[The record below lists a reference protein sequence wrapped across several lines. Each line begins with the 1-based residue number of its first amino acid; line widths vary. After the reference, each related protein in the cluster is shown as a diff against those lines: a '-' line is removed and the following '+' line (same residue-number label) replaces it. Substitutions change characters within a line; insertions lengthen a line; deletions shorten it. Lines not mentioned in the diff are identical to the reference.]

1 MAERIPQAFI
11 DDLLDRVDIVD
22 VVGSRLDLRKSGK
35 NYSARCPFHDEK
47 TPSFSVSPDKQF
59 FYCFGCGAGG
69 NAIGFVMDYD
79 RIGFPDAVESLA
91 HRAGM
96 QVPRTTTRDSGRDQH
111 RKLLY
116 QILEQAD
123 HYYRQQLR
131 QHPTASTCIDYLK
144 QRGLSGA
151 IAQRFG
157 LGFAPPGWDNLLLA
171 LGGDESRIGLLKET
185 GMLAEKEESNRVY
198 DRFRQRIMFPI
209 RDTRGRTIGF
219 GGRVLG
225 DDKPKYLNS
234 PETPLFHKGRE
245 LYGLYEAHR
254 SLREIP
260 KLLLVEG
267 YMDVVALAQHGVLNA
282 VATLGTAATI
292 EQLDKLFRYTS
303 EVVFCFDGD
312 DAGRKAAVRA
322 LDTVLPIMHDG
333 RSAKFL
339 FLAEGEDPD
348 SVIRRVGQDAFL
360 ALIEDAAPLS
370 QFLFTSISTGLDL
383 QTPDDRARLSTLAAP
398 LIQRLPNGVFRQL
411 LIKQLAERT
420 GVELEALGAMLAPPQ
435 PPPPAWEDE
444 HWQGA
449 PPDDRDAPDYTDV
462 QPPYQVI
469 AKRRD
474 RSWSQ
479 APSRPLARRVKL
491 PPVQRLI
498 AILVHEP
505 TLLTSVDDIEP
516 LRLLELEGMPMLT
529 ALVELLRD
537 NPEYTL
543 NHILGYWRGVY
554 GQEQG
559 ELLAHI
565 AASDLAQ
572 APDRTAEDRRRELTD
587 ILARLTR
594 DARRAEPPEA
604 QLQHLLNKGTL
615 DAEDRKLA
623 FAIWH
628 RLSESEP
635 QHESILKIKQL
646 LADNGTETTG

>member
-22 VVGSRLDLRKSGK
+22 IVGSRLDLRKSGK

-96 QVPRTTTRDSGRDQH
+96 QVPKTTTHDSGRDQH

-116 QILEQAD
+116 QILEQTD

-131 QHPTASTCIDYLK
+131 QHSTAKTCIDYLK
-144 QRGLSGA
+144 QRGLSGE

-157 LGFAPPGWDNLLLA
+157 LGFAPPGWDNLLHA
-171 LGGDESRIGLLKET
+171 LGNDESRIGLLKEA
-185 GMLAEKEESNRVY
+185 GMLAEKEENNRVY

-267 YMDVVALAQHGVLNA
+267 YMDVVALAQHGVHNA
-282 VATLGTAATI
+282 VATLGTAATV

-322 LDTVLPIMHDG
+322 LETVLPIMNDG

-339 FLAEGEDPD
+339 FLDEGEDPD
-348 SVIRRVGQDAFL
+348 SVIRSIGQDAFL
-360 ALIEDAAPLS
+360 ALIEGAAPLS
-370 QFLFTSISTGLDL
+370 QFLFTSVSTGLNL
-383 QTPDDRARLSTLAAP
+383 ETPDDRARLSTLAAP

-420 GVELEALGAMLAPPQ
+420 GMEVEALGVIMAPPE
-435 PPPPAWEDE
+435 PPPAAWEDD

-449 PPDDRDAPDYTDV
+449 AADDSDMPGYADAP
-462 QPPYQVI
+462 PPYQVI
-469 AKRRD
+469 AKRHRQPSS
-474 RSWSQ
+474 R
-479 APSRPLARRVKL
+479 APFRPLAKRVKL

-505 TLLTSVDDIEP
+505 SLLTSLDDIEP
-516 LRLLELEGMPMLT
+516 LRLLEMEGMSMLI
-529 ALVELLRD
+529 ALVEVLRD

-565 AASDLAQ
+565 AATDLAQ
-572 APDRTAEDRRRELTD
+572 AADRTAEERRRELTD

-604 QLQHLLNKGTL
+604 QLQHLLNKGIL

-628 RLSESEP
+628 TLSENEP
-635 QHESILKIKQL
+635 EHESILKIKQL
-646 LADNGTETTG
+646 LANNGQETIG

>member
-22 VVGSRLDLRKSGK
+22 IIGARLDLRKSGK

-69 NAIGFVMDYD
+69 NAIGFIMDYD
-79 RIGFPDAVESLA
+79 RIGFPQAIESLS
-91 HRAGM
+91 HRVGM
-96 QVPRTTTRDSGRDQH
+96 QVPKTTARDDGRDQH

-131 QHPTASTCIDYLK
+131 QHPAARTCIDYLK
-144 QRGLSGA
+144 QRGLSGE

-157 LGFAPPGWDNLLLA
+157 LGYAPPGWDNLLLA
-171 LGGDESRIGLLKET
+171 LGGGDSRVALLKEA
-185 GMLAEKEESNRVY
+185 GLLAEKEENHRLY

-267 YMDVVALAQHGVLNA
+267 YMDVVALAQHGVHNA
-282 VATLGTAATI
+282 VATLGTAATV
-292 EQLDKLFRYTS
+292 EQLDKLFRYSS

-322 LDTVLPIMHDG
+322 LDTVLPIMQDG

-339 FLAEGEDPD
+339 FLDEGEDPD
-348 SVIRRVGQDAFL
+348 SVIRKVGREAFL
-360 ALIEDAAPLS
+360 ALVEGAAPLS
-370 QFLFTSISTGLDL
+370 EFLFASVSTGLNL

-411 LIKQLAERT
+411 LIKQLAART
-420 GVELEALGAMLAPPQ
+420 GMEPEALDAIMAPPE

-444 HWQGA
+444 HWHST
-449 PPDDRDAPDYTDV
+449 PPDDGDMPEYVDV
-462 QPPYQVI
+462 QPPYQVR
-469 AKRRD
+469 AKRR
-474 RSWSQ
+474 RPSLS
-479 APSRPLARRVKL
+479 APFRPLAKRVKL

-505 TLLTSVDDIEP
+505 ALLPSVDDIEP
-516 LRLLELEGMPMLT
+516 LRPLELEGMSMLT

-565 AASDLAQ
+565 AATDLAQ
-572 APDRTAEDRRRELTD
+572 APDRTAEDRRRELSD

-594 DARRAEPPEA
+594 DARSAQPPEA
-604 QLQHLLNKGTL
+604 QLQHLLDKGTL

-628 RLSESEP
+628 QLSEGEP

-646 LADNGTETTG
+646 LANNGQETTG